1 MERLSLFRTDSPR
14 RRVCGGDAGIAM
26 VLTVWALAILAVIV
40 GEIVFSSRLKIKAD
54 MHLKRQ
60 VQSYGLALGAYH
72 AALAAL
78 GEDLTDLSRDDE
90 GRLVLHL
97 GKDEPEVAAESVGV
111 PLGEGT
117 YSFGIDDEDGKIDI
131 NRQARP
137 GLVALFRKAG
147 LEAGAERDG
156 LVDSIL
162 DWRDPNRE
170 HHLNGAEEDYYES
183 LEEPYSCKDGPLDVV
198 EELLLVK
205 GMKPEY
211 LFGETVDE
219 APFLPVGDWITVYPA
234 TFNPATAS
242 DEVLEILRRSRPPAS
257 APPRVSQYY
266 TIVASGKAAEDG
278 PERRIKAVVRRQSD
292 GGKIEFQLLYW
303 NDNHYPYRS
312 DYAVD

>member
-1 MERLSLFRTDSPR
+1 MEKPPLFRTA
-14 RRVCGGDAGIAM
+14 CGGDSGIAM

-40 GEIVFSSRLKIKAD
+40 GEIVFSSRLKTKAD
-54 MHLKRQ
+54 MHLMRE
-60 VQSYGLALGAYH
+60 VQSYGLALAAYH
-72 AALAAL
+72 AALDAL
-78 GEDLTDLSRDDE
+78 GEDLTGLSRDDE
-90 GRLVLHL
+90 GRLVLHR
-97 GKDEPEVAAESVGV
+97 GKDDPEVAAESVGV

-117 YSFGIDDEDGKIDI
+117 YSFAIDDEDGRIDI

-147 LEAGAERDG
+147 LEAGAARDG

-162 DWRDPNRE
+162 DWRDPGRE
-170 HHLNGAEEDYYES
+170 HHLNGAEEDYYRS

-211 LFGETVDE
+211 LFGGTVDE
-219 APFLPVGDWITVYPA
+219 ATFLPAGDWITVYPA
-234 TFNPATAS
+234 TFNTATAS

-257 APPRVSQYY
+257 APARLSQYF

-278 PERRIKAVVRRQSD
+278 PQRHIKAVVRREGG
-292 GGKIEFQLLYW
+292 GGKIDFQLLYW
-303 NDNHYPYRS
+303 NDNYYPYGS
-312 DYAVD
+312 EYAVD